1 MISTSPNPFYFLN
14 LTKFLCEYVYIQIL
28 YMSYSQMYTS
38 LCVYVCL
45 HVSTGFRE
53 QGYSSFTGTP
63 MSFTMLISEPHP
75 YLHLRSMNFP
85 CHPTQSTTEIHAV
98 HHPIRPHL
106 DPGAKDAQ
114 QVLTFASP
122 IRNALGTL
130 PFYFHRSLINN
141 SCPARLDS

>member
-1 MISTSPNPFYFLN
+1 MNTLYTNTIYVLFANVYFLVC
-14 LTKFLCEYVYIQIL
+14 LC
-28 YMSYSQMYTS
+28 
-38 LCVYVCL
+38 VCL

-53 QGYSSFTGTP
+53 HGYSSFTGTP
-63 MSFTMLISEPHP
+63 MSSTMLISEPHP

-98 HHPIRPHL
+98 LHPIRPHL
-106 DPGAKDAQ
+106 GPGAKDAQ
-114 QVLTFASP
+114 QVLTFAFP

-130 PFYFHRSLINN
+130 PFCFHRSLINN